1 MRRLLTVTCERA
13 LLGATIDG
21 DRGSTGLLFVTG
33 GTQTRIGSHRLFERL
48 AADLGAA
55 GHPCFRFDRR
65 GVGDS
70 EGMDPGWRGSGPDI
84 KAAAAAFR
92 RERRGLDRI
101 VGLGLCDGASALA
114 LHGAGAGLQGA
125 ILVNP
130 WFVESEADAPPAAAI
145 KDHYRKRLLS
155 TEGWKKIASGS
166 VDYKKLLRGVRKI
179 AAPGEST
186 LGDELASAIE
196 QDQIPV
202 ALVLAGGDATAIA
215 AAEIW
220 NSKRFARIRESSAA
234 PFRIESDSHTF
245 ARAGDAEALLQA
257 CLTALN
263 MLSRRG

>member
-1 MRRLLTVTCERA
+1 MRRLLTVKCEGA

-21 DRGSTGLLFVTG
+21 DQGSTGLLFVTG

-48 AADLGAA
+48 ATALAA
-55 GHPCFRFDRR
+55 SGHACFRFDRR

-70 EGMDPGWRGSGPDI
+70 EGADPGWRGSGPDI
-84 KAAAAAFR
+84 KAAAIAFR

-114 LHGAGAGLQGA
+114 LFGAEAGIQGA

-130 WFVESEADAPPAAAI
+130 WFVESEADAPPPAAI
-145 KDHYRKRLLS
+145 RDHYRKRLLS
-155 TEGWKKIASGS
+155 AEGWKKMASGS
-166 VDYKKLLRGVRKI
+166 VSYRKLLRGVRKI
-179 AAPGEST
+179 ASPDQST
-186 LGDELASAIE
+186 LGDEVASAIE

-215 AAEIW
+215 AAEVW
-220 NSKRFARIRESSAA
+220 NSKRFARIRESSPA

-245 ARAGDAEALLQA
+245 AREGDAEALLQA
-257 CLTALN
+257 CLTALTV
-263 MLSRRG
+263 LSRRG